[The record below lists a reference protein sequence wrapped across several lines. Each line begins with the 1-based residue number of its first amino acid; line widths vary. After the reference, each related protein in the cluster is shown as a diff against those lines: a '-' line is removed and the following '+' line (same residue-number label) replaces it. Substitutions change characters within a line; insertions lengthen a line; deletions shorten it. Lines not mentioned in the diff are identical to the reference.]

1 MVFII
6 HPVLSQIFD
15 LIDYVNQLPMVVQPL
30 EYRSA
35 EYPIGF
41 FDFLDSVVPNKADA
55 PFSFDV
61 DSFDMIYYD
70 FDGFHI
76 VFASSYDL
84 WLFDEQRS
92 LLSPL
97 WLAVLVAIS

>member
-6 HPVLSQIFD
+6 HPVLSQIFG
-15 LIDYVNQLPMVVQPL
+15 LIDYVNQLPILHPL
-30 EYRSA
+30 GCCSI

-41 FDFLDSVVPNKADA
+41 LDSFEPVVPNKADA
-55 PFSFDV
+55 PFSSDV
-61 DSFDMIYYD
+61 DSLDMIYYD
-70 FDGFHI
+70 FGGFHI